1 MPDIILQRERSTSLG
16 TPGKLFFGDSSV
28 FSVEDVV
35 REPEHGRPADP
46 ELLDAWVRSWKIPG
60 VTAIPAGR
68 YLLAWTWSNT
78 FQKFTLQALN
88 VPGYSGIRVHS
99 GNKAVDSRGCIVP
112 GLARAPNGTDVLR
125 SRAALPKIEDFVRCS
140 LEAKVPVWLD
150 VRNVEG
156 WGF

>member
-1 MPDIILQRERSTSLG
+1 MADIILQRARSTALG
-16 TPGKLFFGDSSV
+16 TPGKLFFGDSSLFV
-28 FSVEDVV
+28 VEDIV

-46 ELLDAWVRSWKIPG
+46 NLLDAWVRSWKIDG

-78 FQKFTLQALN
+78 FKKFTLQALN
-88 VPGYSGIRVHS
+88 VPGYGGIRIHS
-99 GNKAVDSRGCIVP
+99 GNKSTDTRGCIIP
-112 GLARAPNGTDVLR
+112 GLARAPNGTDVLQSR
-125 SRAALPKIEDFVRCS
+125 SAVPQVEAFVRRD
-140 LEAKVPVWLD
+140 LEEGIAAWLD